1 MNLNHRIKII
11 FTILTILVS
20 ILGGYLIF
28 RATFWGPWAFSDS
41 AAYLSAARNIQ
52 AGNGATILNSNGS
65 FTPVTEFPP
74 LFPVILSLFTP
85 NEGYF
90 LTTARWINVIFFAL
104 SIFTVGL
111 LSFRAFNKI
120 LPSIFS
126 SILIAISPLMVDTFS
141 GFMSEP
147 LFIGLLLLL
156 VFLLFEFINS
166 KNTFFLIPIFIIS
179 SFLPMVR
186 YAGILFVFCI
196 SMCFYIFRKIN
207 PQRIFQ
213 LIPSYI
219 LVSLAPIGIW
229 FFNQFSNLDKVGGK
243 RLILNVNFVN
253 NVFHSILQEFRVI
266 EGWIPYSGIYSNKII
281 NQALLFSFSGLFI
294 ISLFIGLSSSI
305 KNRNNNTHK
314 SLLLF
319 QICLILFSAY
329 VLFIGFTHNFT
340 IPTIDIIDRMMVPIY
355 PFLVLIFLCAF
366 EILIIEKKR
375 WFFGSVLLFIALIS
389 IRFYGLSAYKAVEVL
404 NAEGKGYSSRE
415 YLQSE
420 FVAKLNSLP
429 LNQQLISN
437 SAAFVL
443 FYTNRFPLPVD
454 QFHNR
459 SYGSGKAYGEKT
471 FRERNAA
478 LVILIPEF
486 NNYYGEAS
494 DQLFQSITAGLR
506 VDFLDEIGGIFYY
519 PIKPIPQ

>member
-1 MNLNHRIKII
+1 MNLNTRNKII
-11 FTILTILVS
+11 FIILTILVS
-20 ILGGYLIF
+20 ILGGYCIF
-28 RATFWGPWAFSDS
+28 RATTLGPWAFSDS

-52 AGNGATILNSNGS
+52 GGNGATILNSNGS

-85 NEGYF
+85 HEGDF
-90 LTTARWINVIFFAL
+90 LTTARWINVIFFTL
-104 SIFTVGL
+104 SIFIVGL
-111 LSFRAFNKI
+111 LSFRAFNNL
-120 LPSIFS
+120 LPSLFS
-126 SILIAISPLMVDTFS
+126 SLLFAVSPLMVDTFS

-166 KNTFFLIPIFIIS
+166 KKTLFLIPIFIIS

-196 SMCFYIFRKIN
+196 SICFYIFRKMN
-207 PQRIFQ
+207 SQGIFR
-213 LIPSYI
+213 LIPPYI

-229 FFNQFSNLDKVGGK
+229 FINQFNNLNKVGGK
-243 RLILNVNFVN
+243 RLVLNGNFVKN
-253 NVFHSILQEFRVI
+253 IFQNILQEFKVI

-281 NQALLFSFSGLFI
+281 NQTILFSFSGLFI
-294 ISLFIGLSSSI
+294 FSLFIGLSVSI
-305 KNRNNNTHK
+305 KNRNTNNHK

-329 VLFIGFTHNFT
+329 ILFIGFTRSFT
-340 IPTIDIIDRMMVPIY
+340 IPSIDIIDRMMAPIY
-355 PFLVLIFLCAF
+355 PFLVLIFLWAF
-366 EILIIEKKR
+366 EFLLIERSRWFLGSILI
-375 WFFGSVLLFIALIS
+375 FIALIS
-389 IRFYGLSAYKAVEVL
+389 IRFYGLSAYNSVEEL
-404 NAEGKGYSSRE
+404 HAEGKGYSSRE
-415 YLQSE
+415 YRQSE
-420 FVAKLNSLP
+420 LLAKLNSLP
-429 LNQQLISN
+429 LNQPLISN

-459 SYGSGKAYGEKT
+459 SYGSGNAYGEKT

-486 NNYYGEAS
+486 NNYYGETS
-494 DQLFQSITAGLR
+494 DQLFQSLTAGLR